1 MDIKGRY
8 DSRPRAEGYVKTEEL
23 ANYPELGPLGTG
35 FPNNMYNVN
44 PRFYASVG
52 YNGSTWH
59 LLNALN
65 DNNHAEEKNIQ
76 VFYYRGGNNGY
87 ANSSYWLRTGIG
99 IKKYVHPND
108 ISYTQKIR
116 MTLNVLNIKQIR
128 LFVTLKYY

>member
-1 MDIKGRY
+1 MK
-8 DSRPRAEGYVKTEEL
+8 AEEL

-35 FPNNMYNVN
+35 VSKQYVQRE

-76 VFYYRGGNNGY
+76 VFYYRGGNN
-87 ANSSYWLRTGIG
+87 
-99 IKKYVHPND
+99 
-108 ISYTQKIR
+108 
-116 MTLNVLNIKQIR
+116 
-128 LFVTLKYY
+128 